1 MLVTFRGNKY
11 LVYDEKTSDHACV
24 FRVGSTAVPVTSIL
38 APVMYRESSEAR
50 KAQTS
55 ATSGGRQQDSKKKVW
70 GSAGNWARQTHTVQ
84 STSFS
89 LDLLKRIK
97 TDGRQ
102 HRSKVW
108 RSNEVT
114 CPSVLC
120 ARGGSFLFCIN
131 VLNVH
136 PRWPA
141 GSPILPRGTRDVIWK
156 TRQIE
161 TMEGQSCLST
171 FICCRLY

>member
-1 MLVTFRGNKY
+1 MRRRQITRVFLESDQPPY
-11 LVYDEKTSDHACV
+11 LSLQFWLLWC
-24 FRVGSTAVPVTSIL
+24 I
-38 APVMYRESSEAR
+38 ESHQKQER
-50 KAQTS
+50 RRHQ
-55 ATSGGRQQDSKKKVW
+55 RPLEDDSKTAKRKCEEVLETE
-70 GSAGNWARQTHTVQ
+70 RVRLTLQ